1 MKPSKGSWN
10 GEFRGF
16 RICVGWISTTRFVLW
31 VFMCPTNIILFHGY
45 HAEGYHAPSLPP
57 RAITPVYAC
66 RLSRHSSFF
75 YSLVITPELS
85 RSTAHTRTSGYHTRH
100 SSSYFVFHQA
110 PAISPPVLLHLHHH
124 RGATRTNLLHKLYDI
139 NSTAITT
146 LSNLRSLL
154 CVFNDGLWIISTE
167 PRSDIH
173 TSSNPRYCCSTVD

>member
-1 MKPSKGSWN
+1 MLD
-10 GEFRGF
+10 GF
-16 RICVGWISTTRFVLW
+16 PQRDLCCGFLCAQLISFYFTATTPRATTPHPYHHGLSRLC
-31 VFMCPTNIILFHGY
+31 MHAGY
-45 HAEGYHAPSLPP
+45 HAIVLSSILWLSHQSYHAQP
-57 RAITPVYAC
+57 
-66 RLSRHSSFF
+66 
-75 YSLVITPELS
+75 
-85 RSTAHTRTSGYHTRH
+85 HTRTSGYHTRH